1 MSWNDIT
8 ITDAGR
14 TLLAEMINGGKLAI
28 TRIAIGSETVSA
40 TELHSQTNVS
50 EPINAPALLAG
61 KSPTEDGSG
70 TVLKIQIRNDEV
82 SESVRMRQIGI
93 YAETDS
99 ADEVLLALL
108 QDNIGEEIP
117 SYSEFP
123 QFELNQWITLAIS
136 RTNNIAVT
144 IDPASVVITL
154 EQLNE
159 ALKGYVEKA
168 EGMVLS
174 ENNFTDE
181 LKEKYDGA
189 HEHISQMDNPHS
201 VTKSQVGLE
210 NVPNV
215 ATNDQTPTYTEAETL
230 AALTSGEKLSAAFG
244 KISKAIKGFI
254 AHLGDN
260 ARHITAAERTAWNG
274 KAAGSHNHDSRYYT
288 EGEMNAKL
296 AGKAASAHKH
306 SASDISSGVLPVS
319 MGGTGNSTG
328 YITIGQKG
336 GTTLGAWATA
346 AGYGT
351 EATNNACYSDGFCT
365 KATGMYAHASG
376 YYTHAKFSF
385 QHVTGKYNNPD
396 AGGHWNYALLVV
408 GNGSN
413 ENERSNCFR
422 AGSAGVYGGT
432 YNSTGADYAE
442 YFEWLDG
449 NPNKEDRRG
458 LIVTLE
464 GEKIRIANPGDDYIL
479 GIVSGNPSIVGDSHD
494 DQWNK
499 MYVSDIFG
507 TPVYEEVEVS
517 AETDED
523 GNVLV
528 EAHNETRQ
536 KVNPDYDSS
545 QKYVP
550 RSERPEW
557 DAVGMM
563 GKLVAVDDGSCRVNG
578 YCQVGENGTA
588 VHSDE
593 KTKFRVMKRLDS
605 CHILVLVV

>member
-1 MSWNDIT
+1 
-8 ITDAGR
+8 
-14 TLLAEMINGGKLAI
+14 
-28 TRIAIGSETVSA
+28 
-40 TELHSQTNVS
+40 
-50 EPINAPALLAG
+50 
-61 KSPTEDGSG
+61 
-70 TVLKIQIRNDEV
+70 
-82 SESVRMRQIGI
+82 
-93 YAETDS
+93 
-99 ADEVLLALL
+99 
-108 QDNIGEEIP
+108 
-117 SYSEFP
+117 
-123 QFELNQWITLAIS
+123 
-136 RTNNIAVT
+136 
-144 IDPASVVITL
+144 
-154 EQLNE
+154 
-159 ALKGYVEKA
+159 
-168 EGMVLS
+168 
-174 ENNFTDE
+174 
-181 LKEKYDGA
+181 
-189 HEHISQMDNPHS
+189 
-201 VTKSQVGLE
+201 
-210 NVPNV
+210 
-215 ATNDQTPTYTEAETL
+215 
-230 AALTSGEKLSAAFG
+230 
-244 KISKAIKGFI
+244 
-254 AHLGDN
+254 
-260 ARHITAAERTAWNG
+260 
-274 KAAGSHNHDSRYYT
+274 
-288 EGEMNAKL
+288 
-296 AGKAASAHKH
+296 
-306 SASDISSGVLPVS
+306 
-319 MGGTGNSTG
+319 
-328 YITIGQKG
+328 
-336 GTTLGAWATA
+336 
-346 AGYGT
+346 
-351 EATNNACYSDGFCT
+351 
-365 KATGMYAHASG
+365 MYAHASG